1 MKQIKFLSMLL
12 FLAATATFMS
22 CDKED
27 NPSDP
32 GNTGGGS
39 TTPKTV
45 NLTYSVGDMRDMT
58 ELVDVTVEYND
69 STGTKVTEQSVS
81 LPWEKNF
88 KEVKTPVTAKLIVSY
103 KTKEGVTYD
112 KEAYRISRDVR
123 LSVTT
128 PDDKNIYQSSPLN
141 LTISKDKIADYIKEY
156 LENKP
161 DSISVDCK

>member
-1 MKQIKFLSMLL
+1 
-12 FLAATATFMS
+12 
-22 CDKED
+22 
-27 NPSDP
+27 
-32 GNTGGGS
+32 
-39 TTPKTV
+39 
-45 NLTYSVGDMRDMT
+45 MRDMT

-88 KEVKTPVTAKLIVSY
+88 KEVKTPVTAKLIVRY
-103 KTKEGVTYD
+103 KAKEGVTYD

>member
-1 MKQIKFLSMLL
+1 
-12 FLAATATFMS
+12 
-22 CDKED
+22 
-27 NPSDP
+27 
-32 GNTGGGS
+32 
-39 TTPKTV
+39 
-45 NLTYSVGDMRDMT
+45 MT

-128 PDDKNIYQSSPLN
+128 TDNKDYSYSSPLN

-161 DSISVDCK
+161 DSISVDCKSRQAVTEHTNETVAAPMRTVSFFMGASKINLIYIFLMPLPRYFIVAITSLQYQ

>member
-45 NLTYSVGDMRDMT
+45 NITYSVGDMRDMT

-103 KTKEGVTYD
+103 KTKEGVTY
-112 KEAYRISRDVR
+112 RISRDVR

>member
-1 MKQIKFLSMLL
+1 MAFN
-12 FLAATATFMS
+12 
-22 CDKED
+22 KED

-32 GNTGGGS
+32 GNIGREN
-39 TTPKTV
+39 TTPATGDI
-45 NLTYSVGDMRDMT
+45 TYSVDDMRDMT

-69 STGTKVTEQSVS
+69 STGTKVTEKSIS
-81 LPWEKNF
+81 LPWEKNL
-88 KEVKTPVTAKLIVSY
+88 KDVKTPVTAKLIVRY
-103 KTKEGVTYD
+103 KAKEGVTYD

>member
-1 MKQIKFLSMLL
+1 MAFN
-12 FLAATATFMS
+12 
-22 CDKED
+22 KED

-32 GNTGGGS
+32 GNIGREN
-39 TTPKTV
+39 TTPATADI
-45 NLTYSVGDMRDMT
+45 TYSVDDMRDMT

-69 STGTKVTEQSVS
+69 STGTKVTEQSIS
-81 LPWEKNF
+81 LPWEKNL
-88 KEVKTPVTAKLIVSY
+88 KDVKTPVTAKLIVRY
-103 KTKEGVTYD
+103 KAKEGVTYD

>member
-1 MKQIKFLSMLL
+1 MAFN
-12 FLAATATFMS
+12 
-22 CDKED
+22 KED

-45 NLTYSVGDMRDMT
+45 NITYSVGDMRDMT

-69 STGTKVTEQSVS
+69 STGTKVTEQSIS
-81 LPWEKNF
+81 LPWEKNL
-88 KEVKTPVTAKLIVSY
+88 KDVKTPVTAKLIVRY
-103 KTKEGVTYD
+103 KAKEGVTYD